1 MHSTAKVWNIMKTS
15 QGDFFADPPF
25 YFVLNNF
32 SYSVIIN
39 AEDFDQT
46 LSAFQLNCVKSW
58 EARVHKDW
66 IGRTKLKGFS
76 SEFTLKMKPM
86 VTFF

>member
-1 MHSTAKVWNIMKTS
+1 MKTS

-58 EARVHKDW
+58 EARGQGAQRLNRKNKD
-66 IGRTKLKGFS
+66 
-76 SEFTLKMKPM
+76 
-86 VTFF
+86 

>member
-1 MHSTAKVWNIMKTS
+1 MKYHENLT
-15 QGDFFADPPF
+15 GRFFFADPPF

-46 LSAFQLNCVKSW
+46 LSAFQLNCVKSLRGQG
-58 EARVHKDW
+58 AQRLNRKNKDE
-66 IGRTKLKGFS
+66 RF
-76 SEFTLKMKPM
+76 
-86 VTFF
+86 